1 MKLKSWVPEK
11 IYQQYLKPFDL
22 NHLHRLGKRI
32 YSQEGEDILIER
44 YLGKKSKGFYIDIG
58 AHHPFRFS
66 NTYYFYRQGWSGIN
80 IEPNPELF
88 GLLSKHRPHDI
99 NLNIGLSD
107 KPQDLT
113 YYSFEEAAYN
123 TFSHEIAMQLIANKN
138 ILIRKEQIATTT
150 LPLALKNLILPTNI
164 DFLSIDTEGMDLDI
178 LMTNDWD
185 SLRPQLILA
194 ELKVDSLR
202 LALESKMNQYLEQSN
217 YRLVS
222 KLYNTILFKRLD

>member
-1 MKLKSWVPEK
+1 MKLKSWVPK
-11 IYQQYLKPFDL
+11 KLYQQYLRPFDF
-22 NHLHRLGKRI
+22 NHLQRLGKRI

-44 YLGKKSKGFYIDIG
+44 YLGIKSKGFYIDIG

-88 GLLSKHRPHDI
+88 GLLSKHRPRDI
-99 NLNIGLSD
+99 NLNIGLSN

-113 YYSFEEAAYN
+113 YYYFEEAAYN
-123 TFSHEIAMQLIANKN
+123 TFSQEIAMQLIANNN
-138 ILIRKEQIATTT
+138 ILIRKEQFATTT
-150 LPLALKNLILPTNI
+150 LPLALKNFILPTQV

-178 LMTNDWD
+178 LMTNDWEQ
-185 SLRPQLILA
+185 LRPQLILA
-194 ELKVDSLR
+194 ELKANDTRS
-202 LALESKMNQYLEQSN
+202 AWESKMNRYLEQKN

-222 KLYNTILFKRLD
+222 KLYNSILFERVD